1 MGAHVV
7 AWQLNSS
14 NVIAMVII
22 VHAILVI
29 ILQSVRLKI
38 KAKILILL
46 FILLLLLLYHA
57 PSRYMYLPQGA
68 DHITAFLII

>member
-46 FILLLLLLYHA
+46 FILLLLLYHA